1 MFAARGDRRASYAM
15 FWDYRIGELMSSV
28 SPHVFLSDIDK
39 ERFGMQT
46 ARSPKVT
53 METLPSILDFCYAH
67 AVKFLIARCD
77 ADDTKTVQ
85 AMEFNGFFL
94 TDTLLYY
101 QCDLKDM
108 SKLPV
113 SPKVLVRPVCAGEE
127 EMVKSLAAE
136 SFQGYV
142 GHYHAD
148 PRLNRE
154 KCDETYASWAY
165 RSCTIG
171 DLADEV
177 LVAER
182 NGSLAGF
189 ITLKI
194 NTPED
199 GQMVLNAVH
208 PEAQGTGV
216 YFALVSAAKEWC
228 FQRGVK
234 RVITSTQLPN
244 RAVQKV
250 WVRQG
255 FWLTHAA
262 YTFHKWFD

>member
-1 MFAARGDRRASYAM
+1 MNTV
-15 FWDYRIGELMSSV
+15 SS
-28 SPHVFLSDIDK
+28 HVFLSDIDR
-39 ERFGMQT
+39 ERFGIQT

-53 METLPSILDFCYAH
+53 METLSAILDFCYAH
-67 AVKFLIARCD
+67 GVKFLIARCD
-77 ADDTKTVQ
+77 ADETKTVQ
-85 AMEFNGFFL
+85 AMELNGFFL

-101 QCDLKDM
+101 QCDLKDIP
-108 SKLPV
+108 KIPV

-148 PRLNRE
+148 PRLSRE

-177 LVAER
+177 LVAEQ

-194 NTPED
+194 NTPEE

-208 PEAQGTGV
+208 PEAQGSGV

-228 FQRGVK
+228 FQRGVI
-234 RVITSTQLPN
+234 RVITSTQLQTGPCKKCGYG
-244 RAVQKV
+244 R
-250 WVRQG
+250 G
-255 FWLTHAA
+255 FG
-262 YTFHKWFD
+262 